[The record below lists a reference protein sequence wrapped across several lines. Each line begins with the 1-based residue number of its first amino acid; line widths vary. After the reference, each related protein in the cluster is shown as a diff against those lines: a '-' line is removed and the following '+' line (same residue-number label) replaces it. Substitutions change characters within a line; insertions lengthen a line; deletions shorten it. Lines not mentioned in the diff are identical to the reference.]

1 MIDLYD
7 EVGYIKNVLY
17 YGIGQKWQRDVTLL
31 TRYFKLEG
39 LKKSE
44 VKQKMLD
51 KCELAANREK
61 NRIIF
66 NRMQDYKRLNTTI
79 ENAWKKDIPL
89 RQITQIEISQEILDW
104 FLELEN
110 SFIMTDEEVA
120 KEKQKRPKV
129 SIKHN
134 KPINFERTKYLFT
147 LYIWTKIQENYLDK
161 PNMHYLKKYNK
172 RFKHDANL
180 KTSFNLTQERNL
192 LYDLGFIN
200 VNYALGIDASFIK
213 KYDVFNT
220 PITDKNRI
228 IIKGSQEEGEGD
240 LFNCGYWLEKQKM
253 GSFVCQNCGKEFA
266 NYRQYK
272 KGGTPRKY
280 CKECAELIGHNKH
293 NNKNK
298 IITCI
303 DCDKEIEIDI
313 QDGKT
318 QRCVN
323 CQIKHEQELTKNR
336 VIKYRKKQM

>member
-51 KCELAANREK
+51 KCELAANRDK

-89 RQITQIEISQEILDW
+89 RQITQIEISQEVLDW
-104 FLELEN
+104 FLGLED
-110 SFIMTDEEVA
+110 SFVMTDEEVME
-120 KEKQKRPKV
+120 EKQRRPKI

-228 IIKGSQEEGEGD
+228 IIKGSQDEGEGD

-266 NYRQYK
+266 HYTHSFKEQS
-272 KGGTPRKY
+272 RKY
-280 CKECAELIGHNKH
+280 CKECANIIGHNL
-293 NNKNK
+293 NPYNKTQ
-298 IITCI
+298 ICI
-303 DCDKEIEIDI
+303 DCGKEFDINPLQSKTIRCFNCQEIKDKE
-313 QDGKT
+313 
-318 QRCVN
+318 
-323 CQIKHEQELTKNR
+323 
-336 VIKYRKKQM
+336 RKKKWWRENKKKDFTL